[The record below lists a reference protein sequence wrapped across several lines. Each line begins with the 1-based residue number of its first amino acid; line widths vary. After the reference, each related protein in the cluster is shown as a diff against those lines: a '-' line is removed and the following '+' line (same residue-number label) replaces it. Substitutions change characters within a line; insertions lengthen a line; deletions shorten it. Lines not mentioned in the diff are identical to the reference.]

1 MSKHKVSHFEI
12 PTSNMKKSK
21 EFYQKIFDWKLD
33 DMGDMEYRKK
43 VLYKIIENMEY
54 CMATTTDSDDDGM
67 PTEMGGINGGFY
79 KRESKKDGPSF
90 VIETDDIEATAAVIE
105 MEGGKI
111 TNPKHEIGKWGFM
124 ADFTDPDGNE
134 IGLWEKAK

>member
-33 DMGDMEYRKK
+33 DMGD
-43 VLYKIIENMEY
+43 MEY